1 MKSSINLLAPEFK
14 PRFEWVC
21 ASHLTFL
28 VVFTLIFTSITY
40 AGSYYLYDLK
50 LNEVDAIE
58 ARINTEQ
65 NTINELT
72 TALTSRTTDPLL
84 ESKLA
89 NFIALTQSRSVLL
102 KQIKGLSSLKQRSF
116 SVLFDSFAQAHSPE
130 LWLTEFEVSP
140 SDMNISGQISRP
152 KALPIWISQLS
163 ETDYF
168 KGQQFDDASVEREQN
183 MLVFKLNSSVNPSLS
198 PTVTNTISA
207 NRLGVNQQSADQ
219 LGATNA
225 RD

>member
-28 VVFTLIFTSITY
+28 VVFTLIFSGITY
-40 AGSYYLYDLK
+40 AGSYYIHDIK
-50 LNEVDAIE
+50 LNEVDAIQ
-58 ARINTEQ
+58 ARISAEQ
-65 NTINELT
+65 NTIDELT
-72 TALTSRTTDPLL
+72 TALTSRSTDPLL

-140 SDMNISGQISRP
+140 SEMNIGGQISRP
-152 KALPIWISQLS
+152 KALPMWISQLS

-183 MLVFKLNSSVNPSLS
+183 VLLFKLNSSVNPGLNA
-198 PTVTNTISA
+198 TVANTSRA
-207 NRLGVNQQSADQ
+207 NQPSADQ
-219 LGATNA
+219 LGAANA